1 MSSFNFLDDEVS
13 EAWPVVQL
21 QSHHPTYIY
30 IVGICK
36 FTYAYLNAEYDKQQY
51 NNTDMKI
58 PKGYHSFYHPNDL

>member
-30 IVGICK
+30 SGNMQIYVRISECR
-36 FTYAYLNAEYDKQQY
+36 
-51 NNTDMKI
+51 I
-58 PKGYHSFYHPNDL
+58 